1 MVWLAIQSFL
11 LNAVTSVQEWL
22 GIAAALFLL
31 FAAVEL
37 FTAGDNP
44 NQRSHAWHRLL
55 AVASGLLVIIFAKDL
70 IGLLYAWAGA
80 PTPF

>member
-1 MVWLAIQSFL
+1 MSIQTFL
-11 LNAVTSVQEWL
+11 LTAVTSVQKWL

-44 NQRSHAWHRLL
+44 AQRAHAWHRLL
-55 AVASGLLVIIFAKDL
+55 AVGCGLLVIIFAKDL
-70 IGLLYAWAGA
+70 IGLLYTWAGA